1 MSTSILTKD
10 SNNVL
15 PERDESV
22 PVTEPVQVRCCQ
34 KLITKE
40 IVESLAIEK
49 YRANGKGI
57 TIEDLKIKCS
67 VNKSKAQRSLKYF
80 HSTRVLFTA
89 QDLIRQDID
98 LLQNKNP
105 QEYFATCIKAEI
117 LENLKRR
124 KSVPVQPTGVNLSKD
139 SKYPL
144 SNAIELQK
152 ASSFLEAL
160 AILPFAPPYIHRLQL
175 MFHLDREYY
184 HDLKQK
190 EHQINRAKSHE
201 EFIGRRHVTYAS
213 SPNGT
218 VEVYI
223 ATTDTPRWPS

>member
-1 MSTSILTKD
+1 MSASTLPRDGS
-10 SNNVL
+10 NVL
-15 PERDESV
+15 PQKDESI
-22 PVTEPVQVRCCQ
+22 PVTELVQVGRCQ

-67 VNKSKAQRSLKYF
+67 VKKSKAQRSLKYF
-80 HSTRVLFTA
+80 HSTGVLFTA

-139 SKYPL
+139 SKYPH
-144 SNAIELQK
+144 SNAIEDQK
-152 ASSFLEAL
+152 AHSFLEVLVLL
-160 AILPFAPPYIHRLQL
+160 AYVPPYIHKLLL
-175 MFHLDREYY
+175 MFHLNTEFYNE
-184 HDLKQK
+184 LKQK
-190 EHQINRAKSHE
+190 EQPTNRAKPYE
-201 EFIGRRHVTYAS
+201 ENISR
-213 SPNGT
+213 
-218 VEVYI
+218 
-223 ATTDTPRWPS
+223 